1 MVVNSNYLWSVLSVS
16 FFLEVCLCA
25 QLLSCVGLSVTP
37 QTAAHRAPLSME
49 FSRQEYWSGLPF
61 PPQGTVD
68 IEWNISN
75 KKNKIMPSV
84 TPRIDIEGIMLSEV
98 SQREKDNTV

>member
-1 MVVNSNYLWSVLSVS
+1 MPL
-16 FFLEVCLCA
+16 FA
-25 QLLSCVGLSVTP
+25 TP
-37 QTAAHRAPLSME
+37 QTTAHRAPLSME

-84 TPRIDIEGIMLSEV
+84 TPRIDVEGIMLSEV